1 MFRGSFGTW
10 FSFQNTLQR
19 AAPLMLTAL
28 ATALPLRL
36 GLVVLG
42 GEGAMVLGGL
52 AAAAVAI
59 HFHAPMSV
67 KVGDVGRGRA
77 GRRRLAGRAP
87 GALRAYRGVNET
99 ISTLLLNYIAIA
111 LLNHLVEGPLRD
123 PASLNKPSTL
133 PIGDDNMLG
142 TLPGLDVHW
151 GLAWGL
157 GACLLFWVLMQ
168 RTTFGF
174 AARMVG
180 GNVRAALL
188 NGLPV
193 RRLIVVVTFLGGLAA
208 GMAGAIEVAA
218 IHGTANAS
226 LVTGYGYT
234 GVLVA
239 FIARANPLAAIPVA
253 ILLGGIGASG
263 GLLQR
268 VFELP
273 DATVNVLQGM
283 LFLSILLSE
292 TFYGRRWFA
301 PRKAARVSAHRRR
314 RPRRRRRRDPDQHA
328 VPVRQP
334 GRMPDREER
343 AREPGPGRDA
353 GDGARCPAYGVS
365 YLTGSP
371 WLGVLTAGVGGRGA
385 GRAAR
390 LAVRAPA
397 RQRRRGRDRADA
409 VRRRAGVLPGQAADR
424 TDGAAPAGV
433 LGRAGGAS
441 SGAGA
446 VGAADQRAVRD
457 RPGA

>member
-1 MFRGSFGTW
+1 MALGVSIGAPPVSGQLPGPVSPEPVSTGARAPARSDEEQAARRAAIRRAVESIAVPGAAICAALLLFGVFMALTGRNPVAVYREMFRGSFGTW

-42 GEGAMVLGGL
+42 GGGALGLGGL
-52 AAAAVAI
+52 GAAAVATP
-59 HFHAPMSV
+59 FHTPMSIKTAMLV
-67 KVGDVGRGRA
+67 TGALVGGGWLA
-77 GRRRLAGRAP
+77 LAG
-87 GALRAYRGVNET
+87 GLRAFRGVNET

-111 LLNHLVEGPLRD
+111 LLNPLVEGPLRD

-157 GACLLFWVLMQ
+157 GACLLFWVLME

-180 GNVRAALL
+180 GNVRAAML

-193 RRLIVVVTFLGGLAA
+193 RRLIVIVTFLGGMAA
-208 GMAGAIEVAA
+208 GVAGAIEVAA

-239 FIARANPLAAIPVA
+239 FIARSNPLGVIPVSL
-253 ILLGGIGASG
+253 LLGGIGASG

-268 VFELP
+268 IFELP
-273 DATVNVLQGM
+273 DATVNVLQGI
-283 LFLSILLSE
+283 LFIAILLSE
-292 TFYGRRWFA
+292 TLYGRRRTLRA
-301 PRKAARVSAHRRR
+301 KAVVA
-314 RPRRRRRRDPDQHA
+314 
-328 VPVRQP
+328 
-334 GRMPDREER
+334 
-343 AREPGPGRDA
+343 
-353 GDGARCPAYGVS
+353 
-365 YLTGSP
+365 
-371 WLGVLTAGVGGRGA
+371 
-385 GRAAR
+385 
-390 LAVRAPA
+390 
-397 RQRRRGRDRADA
+397 
-409 VRRRAGVLPGQAADR
+409 
-424 TDGAAPAGV
+424 
-433 LGRAGGAS
+433 
-441 SGAGA
+441 
-446 VGAADQRAVRD
+446 
-457 RPGA
+457 

>member
-1 MFRGSFGTW
+1 MGVGVSIGASPVSAPAPEPAREPTPSVRAPTTVSEEAEARRAALARAVESIAIPGAAIGAALLLFGVFLALTGRNPLAVYHEMFRGSFGTW

-52 AAAAVAI
+52 AAAAVAVHLHTPTSI
-59 HFHAPMSV
+59 
-67 KVGDVGRGRA
+67 KVAMLVAGALVGG
-77 GRRRLAGRAP
+77 GWLSLA
-87 GALRAYRGVNET
+87 GALRAFRGVNET

-151 GLAWGL
+151 GLVWGL
-157 GACLLFWVLMQ
+157 GACVVFWILMH

-208 GMAGAIEVAA
+208 GLAGAIEVAA

-239 FIARANPLAAIPVA
+239 FIARANPLAAVPVA

-268 VFELP
+268 VFDLP
-273 DATVNVLQGM
+273 DATVNVLQGI
-283 LFLSILLSE
+283 LFLAILFSDSL
-292 TFYGRRWFA
+292 YGRRWFA
-301 PRKAARVSAHRRR
+301 AKKVS
-314 RPRRRRRRDPDQHA
+314 
-328 VPVRQP
+328 
-334 GRMPDREER
+334 
-343 AREPGPGRDA
+343 
-353 GDGARCPAYGVS
+353 
-365 YLTGSP
+365 
-371 WLGVLTAGVGGRGA
+371 
-385 GRAAR
+385 
-390 LAVRAPA
+390 
-397 RQRRRGRDRADA
+397 
-409 VRRRAGVLPGQAADR
+409 
-424 TDGAAPAGV
+424 
-433 LGRAGGAS
+433 
-441 SGAGA
+441 
-446 VGAADQRAVRD
+446 
-457 RPGA
+457 

>member
-1 MFRGSFGTW
+1 MGVGVSIGASAVAEPVPAPAAAGELATGAGAEDAEGRRAAIGRVIESIVIPGAAIGAALLLFGLFMALTGRNPVAVYREMFRGSFGTW

-42 GEGAMVLGGL
+42 GEGAMVMGGL
-52 AAAAVAI
+52 AAAALAT
-59 HFHAPMSV
+59 HLHTPMSI
-67 KVGDVGRGRA
+67 KAGMLIAGALVGGGWIA
-77 GRRRLAGRAP
+77 IA
-87 GALRAYRGVNET
+87 GALRAFRGVNET

-133 PIGDDNMLG
+133 PIGDDNMIG

-151 GLAWGL
+151 GLVWGL

-193 RRLIVVVTFLGGLAA
+193 RRLIVLVTFLGGLAA
-208 GMAGAIEVAA
+208 GLAGAIEVAA

-239 FIARANPLAAIPVA
+239 FIARANPVAVLPVA

-268 VFELP
+268 VFDLP

-283 LFLSILLSE
+283 LFLAILLSE
-292 TFYGRRWFA
+292 TFYGRRWFTG
-301 PRKAARVSAHRRR
+301 RK
-314 RPRRRRRRDPDQHA
+314 DPA
-328 VPVRQP
+328 
-334 GRMPDREER
+334 
-343 AREPGPGRDA
+343 
-353 GDGARCPAYGVS
+353 
-365 YLTGSP
+365 
-371 WLGVLTAGVGGRGA
+371 
-385 GRAAR
+385 
-390 LAVRAPA
+390 
-397 RQRRRGRDRADA
+397 
-409 VRRRAGVLPGQAADR
+409 
-424 TDGAAPAGV
+424 
-433 LGRAGGAS
+433 
-441 SGAGA
+441 
-446 VGAADQRAVRD
+446 
-457 RPGA
+457 

>member
-52 AAAAVAI
+52 AAAAVAV
-59 HFHAPMSV
+59 HLHTPFSV
-67 KVGDVGRGRA
+67 KAGMLVMGAVVGGGWLA
-77 GRRRLAGRAP
+77 LAGT
-87 GALRAYRGVNET
+87 LRAFRGVNET
-99 ISTLLLNYIAIA
+99 ICTLLLNYIAIA

-142 TLPGLDVHW
+142 TLPSLDVHW
-151 GLAWGL
+151 GLGWGL
-157 GACLLFWVLMQ
+157 VACLVFWVLMQ

-208 GMAGAIEVAA
+208 GLAGAIEVAA

-234 GVLVA
+234 SVLVA
-239 FIARANPLAAIPVA
+239 FIARANPAAVVPVA

-268 VFELP
+268 VFTLP
-273 DATVNVLQGM
+273 DATVDVLQGM
-283 LFLSILLSE
+283 LFLAILLSE
-292 TFYGRRWFA
+292 TFYGRRWFGV
-301 PRKAARVSAHRRR
+301 PKA
-314 RPRRRRRRDPDQHA
+314 
-328 VPVRQP
+328 
-334 GRMPDREER
+334 
-343 AREPGPGRDA
+343 
-353 GDGARCPAYGVS
+353 
-365 YLTGSP
+365 
-371 WLGVLTAGVGGRGA
+371 
-385 GRAAR
+385 RAA
-390 LAVRAPA
+390 A
-397 RQRRRGRDRADA
+397 
-409 VRRRAGVLPGQAADR
+409 
-424 TDGAAPAGV
+424 
-433 LGRAGGAS
+433 
-441 SGAGA
+441 
-446 VGAADQRAVRD
+446 
-457 RPGA
+457 

>member
-1 MFRGSFGTW
+1 MTSTGVELSLEAPPAAGPAAAPRTEGGPVARGAERRAAIAGSLEAIAVPGGAIFAALVLFGLFITFTGRNPLAVYAEMLRGSFGTW

-19 AAPLMLTAL
+19 AAPIMLTAL

-52 AAAAVAI
+52 AAAVAGVHVHGPVSMKI
-59 HFHAPMSV
+59 AMV
-67 KVGDVGRGRA
+67 
-77 GRRRLAGRAP
+77 LAGAITGGLWMAIA
-87 GALRAYRGVNET
+87 GALRAHRGVNET
-99 ISTLLLNYIAIA
+99 ISTLLLNYVAIA

-133 PIGDDNMLG
+133 PIGDDNMMT

-151 GLAWGL
+151 GLVWGL
-157 GACLLFWVLMQ
+157 SACVVFWVLMQ

-193 RRLIVVVTFLGGLAA
+193 RQMIVVVTFLGGLAA
-208 GMAGAIEVAA
+208 GVAGSIEVAA

-239 FIARANPLAAIPVA
+239 FLARANPIGIVPVA
-253 ILLGGIGASG
+253 LLLGGIGASG

-273 DATVNVLQGM
+273 DAAVNVLQGI
-283 LFLSILLSE
+283 LFLCILFSE
-292 TFYGRRWFA
+292 TLYGRRW
-301 PRKAARVSAHRRR
+301 
-314 RPRRRRRRDPDQHA
+314 
-328 VPVRQP
+328 
-334 GRMPDREER
+334 
-343 AREPGPGRDA
+343 
-353 GDGARCPAYGVS
+353 
-365 YLTGSP
+365 
-371 WLGVLTAGVGGRGA
+371 
-385 GRAAR
+385 R
-390 LAVRAPA
+390 L
-397 RQRRRGRDRADA
+397 
-409 VRRRAGVLPGQAADR
+409 LPGK
-424 TDGAAPAGV
+424 GAP
-433 LGRAGGAS
+433 
-441 SGAGA
+441 
-446 VGAADQRAVRD
+446 
-457 RPGA
+457 

>member
-1 MFRGSFGTW
+1 MGVGVSIGASAVAEPVPAPAAAGELATGAGAEDAEGRRAAIGRVIESIAIPGAAIGAALLLFGLFMALTGRNPVAVYREMFRGSFGTW

-42 GEGAMVLGGL
+42 GEGAMVMGGL
-52 AAAAVAI
+52 AAAALAT
-59 HFHAPMSV
+59 HLHTPMSI
-67 KVGDVGRGRA
+67 KAGMLIAGALVGGGWIA
-77 GRRRLAGRAP
+77 IA
-87 GALRAYRGVNET
+87 GALRAFRGVNET

-133 PIGDDNMLG
+133 PIGDDNMIG

-151 GLAWGL
+151 GLVWGL

-193 RRLIVVVTFLGGLAA
+193 RRLIVLVTFLGGLAA
-208 GMAGAIEVAA
+208 GLAGAIEVAA

-239 FIARANPLAAIPVA
+239 FIARANPVAVLPVA

-268 VFELP
+268 VFDLP

-283 LFLSILLSE
+283 LFLAILLSE
-292 TFYGRRWFA
+292 TFYGRRWFTG
-301 PRKAARVSAHRRR
+301 RK
-314 RPRRRRRRDPDQHA
+314 DPA
-328 VPVRQP
+328 
-334 GRMPDREER
+334 
-343 AREPGPGRDA
+343 
-353 GDGARCPAYGVS
+353 
-365 YLTGSP
+365 
-371 WLGVLTAGVGGRGA
+371 
-385 GRAAR
+385 
-390 LAVRAPA
+390 
-397 RQRRRGRDRADA
+397 
-409 VRRRAGVLPGQAADR
+409 
-424 TDGAAPAGV
+424 
-433 LGRAGGAS
+433 
-441 SGAGA
+441 
-446 VGAADQRAVRD
+446 
-457 RPGA
+457 

>member
-1 MFRGSFGTW
+1 MTSTDVGLTLSVSQSAGPSVDRELAAQPAAQAAAERRAAIARSLEAVAIPGAAIAAALVLFGLFIAFTGRNALDVYAEMLRGSFGTW

-19 AAPLMLTAL
+19 AAPIMLTAL

-52 AAAAVAI
+52 AAAVAGVHVHGPWSMKI
-59 HFHAPMSV
+59 AMFA
-67 KVGDVGRGRA
+67 A
-77 GRRRLAGRAP
+77 GAITGGLWMAIA
-87 GALRAYRGVNET
+87 GALRAHRGVNET

-133 PIGDDNMLG
+133 PIGDDNMMT

-151 GLAWGL
+151 GLVWGL
-157 GACLLFWVLMQ
+157 GACLVFWVVMQ

-193 RRLIVVVTFLGGLAA
+193 RQLIVVVTFLGGLAA
-208 GMAGAIEVAA
+208 GLAGSLEVAA

-239 FIARANPLAAIPVA
+239 FIARANPIGIIPVA
-253 ILLGGIGASG
+253 LLLGGIGASG

-273 DATVNVLQGM
+273 DAAVNVLQGI
-283 LFLSILLSE
+283 LFLCILFSE
-292 TFYGRRWFA
+292 TLYGRRWRLL
-301 PRKAARVSAHRRR
+301 PKAMA
-314 RPRRRRRRDPDQHA
+314 
-328 VPVRQP
+328 
-334 GRMPDREER
+334 
-343 AREPGPGRDA
+343 
-353 GDGARCPAYGVS
+353 
-365 YLTGSP
+365 
-371 WLGVLTAGVGGRGA
+371 
-385 GRAAR
+385 
-390 LAVRAPA
+390 
-397 RQRRRGRDRADA
+397 
-409 VRRRAGVLPGQAADR
+409 
-424 TDGAAPAGV
+424 
-433 LGRAGGAS
+433 
-441 SGAGA
+441 
-446 VGAADQRAVRD
+446 
-457 RPGA
+457 